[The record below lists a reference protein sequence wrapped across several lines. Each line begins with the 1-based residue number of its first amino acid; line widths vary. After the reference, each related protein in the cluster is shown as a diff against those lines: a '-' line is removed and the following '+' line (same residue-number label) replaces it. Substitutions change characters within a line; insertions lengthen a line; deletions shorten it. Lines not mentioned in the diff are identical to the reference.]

1 MTVYYSIYYWS
12 RVMTVYYSVYYW
24 SRVTTV
30 YYSVYYWS
38 RVHDRLL
45 QRLLLVSQE

>member
-1 MTVYYSIYYWS
+1 
-12 RVMTVYYSVYYW
+12 MTVYYSVYYW
-24 SRVTTV
+24 PRVMTV

-45 QRLLLVSQE
+45 QRLLLVKSA